1 MNYNLTAEQAL
12 KLLIEIIETDL
23 DELRSAEDKNEFIVG
38 EWYAYIECLELV
50 AHFKKAQEF
59 GLNYDPEVKY
69 KLS

>member
-23 DELRSAEDKNEFIVG
+23 DELRNADSKSDFIVG

-50 AHFKKAQEF
+50 AHCKKAQEF
-59 GLNYDPEVKY
+59 GLNYDPEVRY
-69 KLS
+69 KLN